1 MIAHSI
7 PIVVTLFVLL
17 FIIASLRG
25 KKLTPKRK
33 CLSGVS
39 KQIVCSGIQVRV
51 GDDRLAARAVPV
63 FGEAFQLVNDFILI
77 GCHVVGGGEF
87 DAEHG
92 LVSIQGDFL
101 CMA

>member
-1 MIAHSI
+1 MNRKMHLR
-7 PIVVTLFVLL
+7 TDGLF
-17 FIIASLRG
+17 FPFRFNQ
-25 KKLTPKRK
+25 
-33 CLSGVS
+33 
-39 KQIVCSGIQVRV
+39 QIVCSGIQVRV

-63 FGEAFQLVNDFILI
+63 FGEAFQFVNDFFLI